1 MSSLSPDAP
10 LKDPSKDLF
19 SVAPFAETLAEGLL
33 KMFQPEGF
41 VVALHGPWGSG
52 KTTLLN
58 FVRDYLDKHNV
69 SEEGKENPITIIEF
83 NPWWFSG
90 KEDLTRQFFTAFG
103 LGLSKRWKNAYVLIK
118 AVGGIVEAVSPVG
131 RSVGVVADSL
141 REWRDP
147 DRKTIHELKEIVNE
161 KLVDLGRVLVII
173 DDIDRLTDPEIREI
187 FQVIK
192 AIGDFSN
199 VIYLLAYDREVVRA
213 SLRGTQEGNPDE
225 YLEKI
230 VQTSFD
236 LPVPM
241 DWDLRQLFFHEFS
254 QILPETER
262 AVLQGEREAKVM
274 QRIVSFL
281 DTPRK
286 MKRFLNAYRL
296 SYPVVHPEVNPVDFA
311 GIELVRLLRPGFYHY
326 IQRNEDQFVLPYP
339 VSFSADDFEGNQ
351 RVLSEAIRQGE
362 NPSPFHKALRDLL
375 CLLFPVVNA
384 AFDSE
389 PQSRYLGLDAERI
402 QRRERRIC
410 AKEKF
415 PLYFRWSLPE
425 GGISSAEFEIILAL
439 SDDAESFGNALREL
453 RAQELRTGESRIVE
467 FLNLLHANLDRVSN
481 DNIESV
487 LLALAREG
495 DAFLPVD
502 RESGKYYSDSFVFIP
517 VEQIFI
523 ELLGRV
529 DPSDRIALLTTVIE
543 NGTALLLLSL
553 IVQDITLRVEERD
566 PADPSRLMTAEQL
579 DELNLVLA
587 RRFQRAA
594 DDGSLLNT
602 NGLYY
607 VLGEWVKAAP
617 GSVEQIRQW
626 VKGSVADRRNVV
638 RFIDGFY
645 LPTPFASSAD
655 ANASIYY
662 QFQFDLMECLIDPF
676 SLEDVARVSAE
687 STEISTHQREALT
700 EFYLALEESRVRNRP
715 LVDVSQGDTEVN
727 EMSET
732 DGPSPPANPEP
743 GD

>member
-1 MSSLSPDAP
+1 MSSLSSDTP
-10 LKDPSKDLF
+10 LKDPSDDLF

-58 FVRDYLDKHNV
+58 FVRDYLDKHNT
-69 SEEGKENPITIIEF
+69 SEEGRKNPITIIEF

-103 LGLSKRWKNAYVLIK
+103 QGLSKRWKNAYALIK
-118 AVGGIVEAVSPVG
+118 AVGAIAETVSPIG

-161 KLVDLGRVLVII
+161 KLIDLGRVLVII

-199 VIYLLAYDREVVRA
+199 VIYLLAYDREVVLA
-213 SLRGTQEGNPDE
+213 SLKGTQEGNPDE

-236 LPVPM
+236 LPIPM
-241 DWDLRQLFFHEFS
+241 DWDLRQLFYHEFS
-254 QILPETER
+254 QILPEAER
-262 AVLQGEREAKVM
+262 AVLKSEREVKVM
-274 QRIVSFL
+274 SRIVSFL

-296 SYPVVHPEVNPVDFA
+296 SYPVVLPEVNPVDFA

-339 VSFSADDFEGNQ
+339 VSFSADDFEGIQ

-362 NPSPFHKALRDLL
+362 NPSPFHKALRDLI

-389 PQSRYLGLDAERI
+389 PQSRYLGLGAERI
-402 QRRERRIC
+402 QLREKRIC

-425 GGISSAEFEIILAL
+425 GSISSGEFDSILAL
-439 SDDAESFGNALREL
+439 SGDAESFGYEL
-453 RAQELRTGESRIVE
+453 RKLGAQKRGTGESRIIE
-467 FLNLLHANLDRVSN
+467 FLNLLHANLDRVPN
-481 DNIESV
+481 GNIEPV

-495 DAFLPVD
+495 DAFLPVIE
-502 RESGKYYSDSFVFIP
+502 ESGKYYSDSFVFIP

-553 IVQDITLRVEERD
+553 IVQDIALRVEGRD

-579 DELNLVLA
+579 DELNLVMA
-587 RRFQRAA
+587 RRIQNAA
-594 DDGSLLNT
+594 ADGSLLN
-602 NGLYY
+602 NIGLYHILR
-607 VLGEWVKAAP
+607 VWVTVSP
-617 GSVEQIRQW
+617 DSIEQIQRW
-626 VKGSVADRRNVV
+626 VTTSVADCQGVV
-638 RFIDGFY
+638 KFIDGFY
-645 LPTPFASSAD
+645 LPGVVASSA
-655 ANASIYY
+655 NVSFYY
-662 QFQFDLMECLIDPF
+662 RIGFDLMTRLIDPF
-676 SLEDVARVSAE
+676 LLADIARSM
-687 STEISTHQREALT
+687 SDSSEISEHQREALND
-700 EFYLALEESRVRNRP
+700 FCLELDMSKRRGRP
-715 LVDVSQGDTEVN
+715 LVK
-727 EMSET
+727 ET
-732 DGPSPPANPEP
+732 LSDAQSTSPIGENNGPSSSANPEP